1 MIQSNS
7 QGYQRDSTL
16 PLIIIPAFNEA
27 KTIASVVL
35 DIRKRYQYPVLVVN
49 DMSTDDT
56 VQVARDAGAKVLSLR
71 VQLGA
76 WGATQTGIR
85 YALRK
90 GYATVLTLD
99 ADGQHEPEYISGLLN
114 QLDQENDIVIGA
126 YIERCSR
133 ARHLARF
140 YFKLLTGLQIED
152 MTSGFRAYNFNAM
165 QIIASAQATL
175 LDYQDI
181 GVLLMC
187 RRAGLRISELQT
199 PMNLR
204 SNGHSRIFS
213 SWWVVMRY
221 MLQTSILCFSQI
233 GLHNT
238 AQTR

>member
-1 MIQSNS
+1 MIQKDSKK
-7 QGYQRDSTL
+7 YQRDANL

-27 KTIASVVL
+27 KTIASVIL
-35 DIRKRYQYPVLVVN
+35 DIRERYQYPVLVVN
-49 DMSTDDT
+49 DMSTDNT
-56 VQVARDAGAKVLSLR
+56 TQVARDAGAKVISLQ

-76 WGATQTGIR
+76 WGAAQTGVR

-90 GYATVLTLD
+90 GYKTVLTLD
-99 ADGQHEPEYISGLLN
+99 ADGQHEPEYISGLLD
-114 QLDQENDIVIGA
+114 QLDEENDIVIGA
-126 YIERCSR
+126 YIERCSK

-152 MTSGFRAYNFNAM
+152 MTSGFRAYNFDAM
-165 QIIASAQATL
+165 QIIASAQASL

-187 RRAGLRISELQT
+187 RRAGLHISELQT

-204 SNGHSRIFS
+204 SNGHSRVFS
-213 SWWVVMRY
+213 SWWVVMSY
-221 MLQTSILCFSQI
+221 ILQTSILCFSQI

-238 AQTR
+238 AQAR